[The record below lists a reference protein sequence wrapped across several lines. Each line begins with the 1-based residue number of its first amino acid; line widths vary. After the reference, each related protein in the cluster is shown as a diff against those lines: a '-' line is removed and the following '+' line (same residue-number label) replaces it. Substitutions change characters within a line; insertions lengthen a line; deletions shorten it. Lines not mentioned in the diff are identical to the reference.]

1 MSIFDKFIPK
11 EITII
16 IFLAIFLN
24 LLRIILFKSDSFV
37 WLFWNIFLAII
48 PFAISYFLFNLHK
61 KKQLE
66 TSVFIVGLIIWL
78 LFLPNA
84 PYLIT
89 DLIHINIVRKVP
101 VLFDSFLLFT
111 VAWTGLYLWLNSM
124 FYMEKIFLNKYSKKK
139 VNIFTIIV
147 IILTS
152 FGIYLGR
159 FLRFNSW
166 DVFTNPSSFSNKLF
180 SSLSEPLTYTQAP
193 TYMEAFIYTLLFAL
207 FLFVFYQ
214 SFKYSKI
221 K

>member
-1 MSIFDKFIPK
+1 MSIVNKFIPK
-11 EITII
+11 EITIVL
-16 IFLAIFLN
+16 FLAIFLN

-48 PFAISYFLFNLHK
+48 PFAISLFLYNLYQ

-66 TSVFIVGLIIWL
+66 GSVLFIGFILWI

-89 DLIHINIVRKVP
+89 DLMHIGVVRKVP

-111 VAWTGLYLWLNSM
+111 IAWVGVSLWLNSM
-124 FYMEKIFLNKYSKKK
+124 FHMEKIFLNKYSKKQ
-139 VNIFTIIV
+139 VSIFITIIIV
-147 IILTS
+147 LNS

-166 DVFTNPSSFSNKLF
+166 DIFTSPTSFSNKLL
-180 SSLSEPLTYTQAP
+180 SSLFEPLTYLESP
-193 TYMEAFIYTLLFAL
+193 TYIEAIIYTLLFSI
-207 FLFVFYQ
+207 FLFVFYK

-221 K
+221 Q